1 MKTQNSGF
9 GIREIIWWPVQL
21 FLWTYWTFYIPEQE
35 HLVGRH
41 LAISTSLSTGNF
53 NSFKSTL
60 SHSQTV
66 GSTPFSQTLVNFDW
80 IFADILSKT
89 RLTFFKIRL
98 GRVGRGCSEPSGQI
112 QVLGIQ
118 DGSGAF
124 KTSTLSEIGVH
135 PDLYNHTE

>member
-1 MKTQNSGF
+1 MHFFVYQ
-9 GIREIIWWPVQL
+9 
-21 FLWTYWTFYIPEQE
+21 TYYLPEQE
-35 HLVGRH
+35 HLVGWH

-80 IFADILSKT
+80 IFADILSNT
-89 RLTFFKIRL
+89 RLTFFKIRF

-118 DGSGAF
+118 DGSGAL
-124 KTSTLSEIGVH
+124 KTSTLSEIGVY